1 MLKSKMLARWWRPLA
16 LGVTAILGLAVRLYG
31 LDWDQMLPRY
41 AWLAHLYGADAAQGT
56 NFHPDERQIMYQVVK
71 LSWPTSWAQF
81 FDQAHSPLNPHF
93 FAYGTFP
100 LYLLASVGN
109 LLSHISSTLA
119 DFAHL
124 TLTGRVLNALFD
136 TGTILLT
143 AWLALLLTSRRPAD
157 HASANGSS
165 GTSFVYS
172 AQSWSVALLAAA
184 CVAFTPFEVQQAHF
198 YTVDTLLLFFVLL
211 TLLACVKLIHTER
224 PVRWALVAGL
234 GFGLGL
240 ATKTSAAP
248 LILPLLIALGLRLYQ
263 RRDFWE
269 FIIPLIYA
277 VCATILVFVIA
288 MPYALLDFGEFS
300 QQVAYQG
307 DLARGLIDLP
317 YVRQFAGTIP
327 VIYELQNLVLWG
339 LGLALGVVALAGLL
353 WVCWRLWRH
362 EMVSWLVPLSWVL
375 IYAGINCTFYT
386 KYMRYL
392 LPIYPPLVLMGA
404 CMLISLASLNT
415 TGWPAMRARVVKIG
429 SYVLIGLV
437 LACTLFQCLA
447 LDNVYSQPNTRI
459 QASLWMYQHLKPGT
473 LLTYEQWDD
482 SLPVPIAGYDPAL
495 YPQAAYTDAQGQ
507 STVGL
512 DLYGPDTPEKA
523 QMIASILMQVGAIT
537 MPTDR
542 LDKSIPRLPARY
554 PLTIHYYQLLF
565 SGQLGFHLA
574 AQFEVRPSFLGI
586 TLDDSSADES
596 YTVFDHPNARI
607 FVRDNPFPF
616 QTPEQIVAK
625 LLQGVRLPPPNPQQ
639 TGIQKSLLLSPQQIA
654 DNQNSPPFA
663 QQFPAASP
671 ANQWPVLFWWLALAI
686 LGLLA
691 YPLAFLVLR
700 GLSDR
705 GYLFAKVLGLLLLA
719 YLCWL
724 LSNWRLAAFSHSS
737 ALLVTFLLAGASLL
751 LVLWL
756 RKTFWAFLRERWRL
770 LLLEEC
776 LFTLAFLLFV
786 LIRSFDP
793 DLWQPFLGGEKPM
806 ELAFLNGML
815 RSSSM
820 PPLDPWFAG
829 GTINY
834 YYYGYVLVATLI
846 KLTGIVPTTAFNLA
860 IPTLFALT
868 FTGSFALVYSFS
880 RRVPVA
886 LLGGYLVAL
895 LGNLDGAVQVFQ
907 QLAQLVRHLPVPAFS
922 YWQSSRVIPFT
933 INEFPFWSFLFA
945 DLHPHVI
952 AMPLTVLL
960 LGLLASF
967 FLDRL
972 HREEEGG
979 QGQLHWEADD
989 VRERNDREG
998 EDGEAGKLASN
1009 SPMPTHRVGGA
1020 ACLPSTYTVE
1030 RQLACLS
1037 SFPTSRGWRVMLR
1050 MSGVLGGLRA
1060 TGGMSG
1066 VLRGWRVISF
1076 AIARTHSLFYLL
1088 AAFVFGTI
1096 SCVNPWDMPVC
1107 ALVLGAALLIDAFY
1121 VHRGEE
1127 PLSRWIAL
1135 GKRLCVYALLCALS
1149 YLFFW
1154 PFYASYQQ
1162 LYVNGIGLVSQAT
1175 GLADYLHVSG
1185 FWLFLVASFLLFELY
1200 RWWGQVAGAR
1210 PHSFSAHLW
1219 REPAWK
1225 RVCFYTFAC
1234 ACILSSAALLGTRVL
1249 LGLLLAL
1256 GLLLFF
1262 LHGVRSPHSR
1272 DEKTWNAR
1280 ARYTYL
1286 LILIGLALSVG
1297 IELVYI
1303 RDFLDGGDY
1312 ARMNTFFKFSMQIW
1326 IYFALGGAL
1335 AISYLWRNLRGFVKR
1350 AWSLLLLLLLA
1361 CGSIFLVS
1369 GTYARVQDHQGW
1381 IAYQQP
1387 SGSANYVPTLDGFA
1401 FVRAWYPGDAQAIA
1415 WLNEHVAGSPV
1426 ILEAAT
1432 PYDFTWGGRVSVY
1445 TGLPDVVGW
1454 LGHEGEQRY
1463 QDQPVN
1469 RLTDVGIIYS
1479 TPDPALALEL
1489 LHHYNVRYIYVGDLE
1504 RQAYA
1509 PQSNAG
1515 LAKFDRMVQNG
1526 LLSLVYRQDGVTIYL
1541 VP

>member
-1 MLKSKMLARWWRPLA
+1 VLKSKMLARWWRPLA
-16 LGVTAILGLAVRLYG
+16 LGVTALLGLAVRLYG

-41 AWLAHLYGADAAQGT
+41 AWLAHLYGAGAAQGT

-109 LLSHISSTLA
+109 LLSHISPTLA

-143 AWLALLLTSRRPAD
+143 AWLALLLTSRRSAD

-165 GTSFVYS
+165 GALFVYS

-184 CVAFTPFEVQQAHF
+184 CVACTPFEVQQAHF
-198 YTVDTLLLFFVLL
+198 YTVDTLLLFFVML

-224 PVRWALVAGL
+224 SVRWALVAGL

-248 LILPLLIALGLRLYQ
+248 LLLPLLVALGLRLYQ

-288 MPYALLDFGEFS
+288 MPYALLDFSEFS

-327 VIYELQNLVLWG
+327 VVYELQNLVLWG
-339 LGLALGVVALAGLL
+339 LGLVLGVVALAGLL
-353 WVCWRLWRH
+353 WVCWRLWQH
-362 EMVSWLVPLSWVL
+362 QMAPWLVPLSWVL
-375 IYAGINCTFYT
+375 IYAGITCTFYT

-392 LPIYPPLVLMGA
+392 LPVYPPLVLMGA

-415 TGWPAMRARVVKIG
+415 TGWPALRARVVKIG

-437 LACTLFQCLA
+437 LVGTLFQCLA

-459 QASLWMYQHLKPGT
+459 QASLWIYQHLKPGT

-495 YPQAAYTDAQGQ
+495 YPQASYTDAQGQ

-586 TLDDSSADES
+586 TLDDSGADES
-596 YTVFDHPNARI
+596 YTVFDHPDARI

-616 QTPEQIVAK
+616 QTPGQIVAK
-625 LLQGVRLPPPNPQQ
+625 LLQGVQLPPPNPQQ

-654 DNQNSPPFA
+654 DDQNSPPFA
-663 QQFPAASP
+663 QQFPADSL
-671 ANQWPVLFWWLALAI
+671 ANRWPVLFWWLALAI

-691 YPLAFLVLR
+691 YPLAFLALR

-724 LSNWRLAAFSHSS
+724 LSSGRLIPFSHFST
-737 ALLVTFLLAGASLL
+737 LLVMCLLAGASLL

-756 RKTFWAFLRERWRL
+756 RKTFWAFVRLRWRL

-776 LFTLAFLLFV
+776 LFTLALLLFV
-786 LIRSFDP
+786 LVRSFDP

-806 ELAFLNGML
+806 ELAFLNGIL

-834 YYYGYVLVATLI
+834 YYYGYILVAALI

-868 FTGSFALVYSFS
+868 FTGSFALVYSFC

-907 QLAQLVRHLPVPAFS
+907 QLTQLMRHLPVPAFS

-967 FLDRL
+967 FLEQKAGGVCR
-972 HREEEGG
+972 REE
-979 QGQLHWEADD
+979 
-989 VRERNDREG
+989 
-998 EDGEAGKLASN
+998 
-1009 SPMPTHRVGGA
+1009 
-1020 ACLPSTYTVE
+1020 LPG
-1030 RQLACLS
+1030 RL
-1037 SFPTSRGWRVMLR
+1037 
-1050 MSGVLGGLRA
+1050 
-1060 TGGMSG
+1060 
-1066 VLRGWRVISF
+1066 
-1076 AIARTHSLFYLL
+1076 LFYLL

-1096 SCVNPWDMPVC
+1096 ACVNPWDMPVC

-1162 LYVNGIGLVSQAT
+1162 LYVNGVGLVSQAT
-1175 GLADYLHVSG
+1175 SLADYLHVSG
-1185 FWLFLVASFLLFELY
+1185 IWLFLVASFLLFELY
-1200 RWWGQVAGAR
+1200 RWWGQVAHAR
-1210 PHSFSAHLW
+1210 PHSFSAYLW
-1219 REPAWK
+1219 RASAWK
-1225 RVCFYTFAC
+1225 RVCLYAFAC
-1234 ACILSSAALLGTRVL
+1234 ICLLSSAALLGTRVL

-1262 LHGVRSPHSR
+1262 LHGIRSPSSR
-1272 DEKTWNAR
+1272 DEKTWDAR

-1326 IYFALGGAL
+1326 IYFALSGAL
-1335 AISYLWRNLRGFVKR
+1335 AISYLWHNLRGFVKR
-1350 AWSLLLLLLLA
+1350 AWSLLLMLLLA
-1361 CGSIFLVS
+1361 GGSIFLLG
-1369 GTYARVQDHQGW
+1369 GTYARVQDHQSW

-1401 FVRAWYPGDAQAIA
+1401 FARAWYPGDAQAIT

-1432 PYDFTWGGRVSVY
+1432 PYDFTWGGRVSEY

-1463 QDQPVN
+1463 QGQPVN
-1469 RLTDVGIIYS
+1469 RLTDVGIMYS

-1509 PQSNAG
+1509 PESNAG
-1515 LAKFDRMVQNG
+1515 LAKFDRMVQDG